1 LCIVGF
7 ARNGLILLAVWAI
20 GALILAFVPTD
31 LTSPP
36 HTIHGAIHALVA
48 LVAFL
53 CGALGELLLSRS
65 LRHDPHV
72 RLSQR
77 FLAGLSVVTLV
88 CVVIVIVTVVVSTQI
103 GVWGLLE
110 RIFIGLVLL
119 WMLIVSIGLWQ
130 RPSIDL
136 KSGL

>member
-1 LCIVGF
+1 MIEVKCSCLRAKPAYFSGH
-7 ARNGLILLAVWAI
+7 L
-20 GALILAFVPTD
+20 
-31 LTSPP
+31 P
-36 HTIHGAIHALVA
+36 HHALVA

-65 LRHDPHV
+65 LRHDPNVRPSQRLLV
-72 RLSQR
+72 RL
-77 FLAGLSVVTLV
+77 AIVTLV
-88 CVVIVIVTVVVSTQI
+88 CVVIGIVTVVVSTQI

-136 KSGL
+136 KSGLGLFGPDTKNTT